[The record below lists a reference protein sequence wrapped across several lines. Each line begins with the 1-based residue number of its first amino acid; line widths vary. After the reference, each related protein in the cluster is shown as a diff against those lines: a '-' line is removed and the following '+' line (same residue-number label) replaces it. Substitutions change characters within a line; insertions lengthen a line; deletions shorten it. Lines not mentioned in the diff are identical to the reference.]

1 MSRKAGS
8 QVSHAD
14 VSAAIT
20 RFLKGGGM
28 IKKLPE
34 QKAMT
39 TGTVGADK
47 YEAFETLSDLS
58 KVVDGGERLN

>member
-1 MSRKAGS
+1 MTRKPGS
-8 QVSHAD
+8 QVSHSD
-14 VSAAIT
+14 VSAAIA
-20 RFLKGGGM
+20 RFLKDGGM

-39 TGTVGADK
+39 SGTVGADK

-58 KVVDGGERLN
+58 KVADGGDRLN